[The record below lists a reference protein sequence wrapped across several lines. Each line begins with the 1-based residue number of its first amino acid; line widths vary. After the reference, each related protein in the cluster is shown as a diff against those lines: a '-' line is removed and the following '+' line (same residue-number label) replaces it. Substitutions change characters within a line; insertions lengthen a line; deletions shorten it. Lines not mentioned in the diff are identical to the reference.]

1 MAGAMFNNTA
11 QQLYDIPE
19 AVWQGM
25 PPAPTLAAGEKW
37 YASERDIV
45 MKDGSRHRGE
55 LELITWESTC
65 PITKKKLGWGGVW
78 AKEADRLKELFE
90 TKVQGIESHVSPYFM
105 TSTEVEEFDFERERF

>member
-19 AVWQGM
+19 VVWQDM
-25 PPAPTLAAGEKW
+25 PPAPSLAPGEKW
-37 YASERDIV
+37 YATERDVV

-78 AKEADRLKELFE
+78 AEEADRLKELFE
-90 TKVQGIESHVSPYFM
+90 TNVQGIESHVSPYFHGLDF
-105 TSTEVEEFDFERERF
+105 VEAFEFERVPP